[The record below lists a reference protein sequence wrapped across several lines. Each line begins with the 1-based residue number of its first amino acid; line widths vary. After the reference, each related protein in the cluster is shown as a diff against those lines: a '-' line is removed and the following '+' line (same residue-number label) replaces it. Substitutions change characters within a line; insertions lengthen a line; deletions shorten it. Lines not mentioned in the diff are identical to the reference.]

1 MDKYEAKYD
10 TVFDIIDHPEKYPVD
25 RLNEILSDP
34 ETREIYNLLC
44 KADSAIE
51 ANEADKEVD
60 VNAQWEDF
68 SRKHFIRRQ
77 TFLTRFGSRAASIAV
92 IICTSLV
99 AVAAGI
105 AVTVA
110 VMDHK
115 SEPVTNKEMNAKTS
129 ATKEVSEVTTVQTD
143 TTEVPVA
150 PVMFENEP
158 LETIMK
164 TVAAVYEVEVK
175 FNNEEAANL
184 HLYYKLNP
192 SLPLD
197 EVVAQLNTFEQINIT
212 RNGNILTID

>member
-1 MDKYEAKYD
+1 MDKHESKYD

-44 KADSAIE
+44 KADSAVE
-51 ANEADKEVD
+51 ANEADKVVD
-60 VNAQWEDF
+60 VDAEWNDF
-68 SRKHFIRRQ
+68 SRKHFIRRR

-115 SEPVTNKEMNAKTS
+115 SEPVSNKEIKAETS
-129 ATKEVSEVTTVQTD
+129 ATEEVSKDTTVQTD
-143 TTEVPVA
+143 TTEVPTA

-164 TVAAVYEVEVK
+164 TVAAVYDVEVK

-197 EVVAQLNTFEQINIT
+197 EVVSQLNTFEQINIT